1 MPNKFEGHS
10 FDELKGVSQ
19 DNDLETKE
27 YRAAKKETVKRA
39 ETPTHTELNEVM
51 ERSKHDERL
60 DMDIAIVKGALES
73 LDLIDKPL
81 DPAKAMELD
90 EDDLR
95 NLMSK
100 PSNEDDPQIYFKQ
113 ITRTVKKGL
122 FRKEHEEVTD
132 EILVVIRLNNSSA
145 HSKKKREKE
154 GTVVTAVLK
163 QRKGVIHYGKR
174 NPGLYAT
181 QSEGEFNALVNP
193 PLEDDGAGNMVPG
206 EPSIG
211 GELAL
216 GRLTN
221 QDYLKTY
228 KKENKQTLQKHW
240 ANHDKGMENRVD
252 YWGQEE
258 GRNEMMRRLDGRYTE
273 VLEGLNN
280 QITRIKTETAAAVK
294 ESEEKIERLSRDP
307 AFLKTLWNGYATVLR
322 KRNPSEAELAMWEQL
337 MMDKGITKEEIEA
350 LKAKLGKKK
359 Q

>member
-1 MPNKFEGHS
+1 MY
-10 FDELKGVSQ
+10 Q
-19 DNDLETKE
+19 
-27 YRAAKKETVKRA
+27 
-39 ETPTHTELNEVM
+39 
-51 ERSKHDERL
+51 
-60 DMDIAIVKGALES
+60 
-73 LDLIDKPL
+73 
-81 DPAKAMELD
+81 
-90 EDDLR
+90 
-95 NLMSK
+95 
-100 PSNEDDPQIYFKQ
+100 
-113 ITRTVKKGL
+113 
-122 FRKEHEEVTD
+122 
-132 EILVVIRLNNSSA
+132 EI
-145 HSKKKREKE
+145 EM
-154 GTVVTAVLK
+154 
-163 QRKGVIHYGKR
+163 Y
-174 NPGLYAT
+174 
-181 QSEGEFNALVNP
+181 
-193 PLEDDGAGNMVPG
+193 
-206 EPSIG
+206 
-211 GELAL
+211 
-216 GRLTN
+216 
-221 QDYLKTY
+221 KTY